1 MILLDTHALIWLAG
15 EPRRL
20 SKPATKAIRSALASG
35 GIGVASIT
43 LWELAVLFARG
54 RLRARGTI
62 DASIRLLIESTGVSV
77 RELTPEIAALSTQ
90 LPGDFPKDPADR
102 LIAATAIVEGVPL
115 VTSDERILASPLI
128 KTVW

>member
-1 MILLDTHALIWLAG
+1 MTLVDTHVLIWLAG

-20 SKPATKAIRSALASG
+20 SSLATKTLRSALASG

-62 DASIRLLIESTGVSV
+62 DASIRMLIEATGASV
-77 RELTPEIAALSTQ
+77 RELTAEIAALSTQ
-90 LPGDFPKDPADR
+90 LPSDFPKDPADR

-115 VTSDERILASPLI
+115 VTRDKNIRACPLI